1 MSKKK
6 KMNECMNEGEKKKED
21 SICSSLR
28 RGLELAVARLLVNV
42 AVSLAL
48 LAVFEE
54 TCQREDEEGVNT

>member
-1 MSKKK
+1 
-6 KMNECMNEGEKKKED
+6 MNEGEKKKED